1 MKKGL
6 NSFFLATRV
15 GFFLATKDIKRS
27 SKWTTV
33 LISFVMT
40 LTFLNLI
47 VVRGILVGLIE
58 GSVVANRDRFSSNV
72 ILTVLQDK
80 DYIENSAEIISYI
93 KSLPMTEEVNERYVA
108 PVKLESGYKTQLGP
122 NDKPEYINAQIAG
135 IDPETEDRL
144 TGLKDY
150 LVKGEYL
157 EKGDDDMVLVGSS
170 LLFNYSAIEQAGSSP
185 LKNVDVGDKI
195 RMTLGGKT
203 IEVTIKGVLKGK
215 VDEIDR
221 RVIMDEMHVRQMI
234 GRNDLNVAEISIK
247 SKPGY
252 SEEQIKELI
261 VNQGYDRFAKV
272 QTSVEAVPKFV
283 KDISL
288 TFSILGNVIGSIG
301 LAVATITIFIVIFV
315 NAITRRKY
323 IGILKGI
330 GINATAI
337 EISYVFQALFYAITG
352 ISIGVLIVF
361 LLIKP
366 FFNANPI
373 DFPFSDGILVASMS
387 DVLVRAVVLIIATLV
402 SGYLPAR
409 LIVKQN
415 TLDSI
420 LGR

>member
-1 MKKGL
+1 
-6 NSFFLATRV
+6 
-15 GFFLATKDIKRS
+15 
-27 SKWTTV
+27 
-33 LISFVMT
+33 MT

-58 GSVVANRDRFSSNV
+58 GSIKANRERSSSNV
-72 ILTVLQDK
+72 ILTVLNDET
-80 DYIENSAEIISYI
+80 YIENSEEIISYI
-93 KSLPMTEEVNERYVA
+93 KSLPMTAEVSRRYVA
-108 PVKLESGYKTQLGP
+108 PAKLEAGYKTVQGA
-122 NDKPEYINAQIAG
+122 NDNPEFINTQISG
-135 IDPETEDRL
+135 IYPDKEDEL
-144 TGLKDY
+144 TGLSNY
-150 LVKGEYL
+150 LVKGQYL
-157 EKGDDDMVLVGSS
+157 AEGDDDMVLVGSS
-170 LLFNYSAIEQAGSSP
+170 LLFNYSAVEQAGSSP
-185 LKNVDVGDKI
+185 LKDTDVGDKV
-195 RMTLGGKT
+195 RLTVGSKT

-221 RVIMDEMHVRQMI
+221 RVIMDERHVRQMI
-234 GRNDLNVAEISIK
+234 GRNDLNAAEISVK
-247 SKPGY
+247 MKQGY
-252 SEEQIKELI
+252 TEEQLKQAI
-261 VNQGYDRFAKV
+261 VNQGFERFAKI
-272 QTSVEAVPKFV
+272 QTSEEAVPKFV

-337 EISYVFQALFYAITG
+337 EISYVFQALFYAISG
-352 ISIGVLIVF
+352 IATGVLIVF

-366 FFNANPI
+366 YFDANPI
-373 DFPFSDGILVASMS
+373 DFPFSDGILVASPR
-387 DVLVRAVVLIIATLV
+387 DVLVRSAVLVLATII

-415 TLDSI
+415 TLDAI

>member
-1 MKKGL
+1 MKKNFQNIL
-6 NSFFLATRV
+6 LAIKV
-15 GFFLATKDIKRS
+15 GFFLATRDIKRS

-58 GSVVANRDRFSSNV
+58 GSIVANRDRFSSNV

-80 DYIENSAEIISYI
+80 DYIENSAEIVSYI
-93 KSLPMTEEVNERYVA
+93 KSLPMTEDVTERYVA
-108 PVKLESGYKTQLGP
+108 PVKLESGYKTNLGP

-135 IDPETEDRL
+135 INPESEDNL
-144 TGLKDY
+144 TNLRNY
-150 LVKGEYL
+150 LIKGKYL

-195 RMTLGGKT
+195 RMTLNGKT

-234 GRNDLNVAEISIK
+234 GRNDLNVAEISVKAK
-247 SKPGY
+247 SGY
-252 SEEQIKELI
+252 TEEQLKQAIL
-261 VNQGYDRFAKV
+261 NQGYDRFAKV

-352 ISIGVLIVF
+352 ISVGILVVF

-366 FFNANPI
+366 YFTANPI
-373 DFPFSDGILVASMS
+373 NFPFSDGILVATPG
-387 DVLVRAVVLIIATLV
+387 DVFIRALVLIVATMI

-415 TLDSI
+415 TLDAI